1 MGYDIMARKGR
12 NKMIKNIV
20 FDLGNVLVE
29 FKPIDYLLRI
39 GFKPKEAEI
48 LSKIVFLNPMWNEF
62 DRGTITIEQYSEKLK
77 KENPQY
83 IKEIEKI
90 FDSDWLVNMFIE
102 DKEMSKFLEEMSHK
116 YNIYVLSNI
125 SEYVLNYVKNFGF
138 WNYVTG
144 GTFSYQVKACKPEKE
159 IYEAFLNQNNVIPQ
173 ECLFIDD
180 KAENI
185 EMAKE
190 IGINGIVFKN
200 NLQEINK
207 IL

>member
-1 MGYDIMARKGR
+1 
-12 NKMIKNIV
+12 MIKNIV